1 MRLVGKFPQQ
11 KREPPINH
19 QVKHQEIWSW
29 CCFAIAEVSHDILT
43 HSYIYVWY
51 IQLHEW
57 LIFYGK
63 CRRIYQSHGSVTSNI
78 FGTWMIY
85 DSRLVSKSPNHVW
98 CLHSWQL
105 SLAREK
111 MVVGR
116 QHVLLGRPIF
126 KGYVSFRK
134 GIHMCF
140 VQWFFTWSKPIIS
153 YILWKDRE
161 VETNK
166 YKHIHFFHKRSPESN
181 RSNHC
186 WGPQLCCIYLTCESP
201 RLKRHLCQ
209 NEFIFSIP
217 KQRWT
222 YIIL

>member
-1 MRLVGKFPQQ
+1 MLVYSATWM
-11 KREPPINH
+11 
-19 QVKHQEIWSW
+19 V
-29 CCFAIAEVSHDILT
+29 D
-43 HSYIYVWY
+43 
-51 IQLHEW
+51 
-57 LIFYGK
+57 FYGK
-63 CRRIYQSHGSVTSNI
+63 CRRIYHRMDPSRVTYLAP
-78 FGTWMIY
+78 WMIY
-85 DSRLVSKSPNHVW
+85 DSRLVSKVQITSGAYTHDSFRLP
-98 CLHSWQL
+98 
-105 SLAREK
+105 EK
-111 MVVGR
+111 NGGWKTTCP
-116 QHVLLGRPIF
+116 LGRPIF

-166 YKHIHFFHKRSPESN
+166 YNISISSTKGHQNQSQQPLLRSPTV
-181 RSNHC
+181 
-186 WGPQLCCIYLTCESP
+186 LYLLTCESP